1 MQKKRIFKGAFTCRW
16 APSDGADGKDGDP
29 GKDGTGIKSADV
41 VFVLS
46 ASNTSEP
53 SDTAGWVTTF
63 TQLAMK
69 ENTYVWSCTKIVL
82 TDGTSK
88 YTGKQCLGASKDFI
102 TITEQYAVGSSPTTA
117 PTSGWGTTYTPTKEL
132 WLWTRNRMEWKNGTV
147 TYTTPLCVSYFGK
160 DGADGKDGDPGKDGT
175 GIKSADVV
183 FVLSA
188 SNTSEPSDTAG
199 WVTTFTQLAMKENT
213 YVWSCTKIVLTDG
226 TSKYTGKQC
235 LGASKDFITITEQYA
250 VGSSPT
256 TAPTSGWGTTYTPTK
271 ELWLWTRNRMEW
283 KNGTVTYTTP
293 LCVSYFGKDGADGKD
308 GDPGDDGNGISSQT
322 SYFIATDKKSVASYS
337 SVSGWSTT
345 FPTPSDQKPYVWK
358 CVRTIYTKSG
368 TTYSTPEL
376 VTTYHS
382 GDNGNILE
390 NASFTDA
397 DNMEAWNVKSQY
409 QPLSGKTAPQD
420 LGSIDTSNKKDGRNS
435 YHDTCKAT
443 GVTITCKE
451 MLRQKVHHPAGGIQ
465 KLAAGQ
471 WYTLSFWAKGRTKPI
486 VINETS
492 SNYGFATKELY
503 LIAGRTYTIRVIGK
517 CDSTAVVNGK
527 ELRTYIYATDWSEWN
542 SCATKSTSVTA
553 MSMTFTPQKTGAYRI
568 SSYQYDNTE
577 PRTGKVTVQQ
587 YEITDQV
594 DLVTYIY
601 PTAVDTST
609 KMIVDGIEVTT
620 PSDLGYS
627 WKLTDEWTRH
637 SVTFKTKQNLT
648 TEEQNCLFRLMPAIN
663 EEGYRE
669 AWICMPKLESGMF
682 ATGFIDGIDDLRG
695 IPGLIVRTSEWSAG
709 TEYHNDESLTGGI
722 RYLDIVTVTDN
733 TTGNF
738 SMYQCRVTHTSTAAN
753 APNGADCNEWLKLNQ
768 MRPIYT
774 PLIVAKNAVLRF
786 AQTNRILITNS
797 KQQVQGC
804 FGGVEDETNGYP
816 LWIGGATA
824 AAAKFKVKYGGQLE
838 ATEASITGKINA
850 TSGIFNNVSINSGTI
865 GGFTI
870 SGNGLTNEKNFSDD
884 AYIILRNDNAGAFA
898 GIGGNLLPASSS
910 LRAVARFQNENKNN
924 WFKYDNMGQNYAMI
938 LSAKNA
944 DRNIALSIL
953 GGCIE
958 GMAIKTNVVTTDNY
972 KVLRDEGIVAI
983 HNEKFSEMTFILPDM
998 NWYDEGHQ
1006 VTLCVSAMY
1015 RGYYSFFIKPGYCYD
1030 KNGSRKETFIHWHGN
1045 NYTISSFNN
1054 STDRLMGYD
1063 SITLTYIPRWNLVNG
1078 SAVLQS
1084 GMWIVSAGTAQ

>member
-16 APSDGADGKDGDP
+16 APS
-29 GKDGTGIKSADV
+29 
-41 VFVLS
+41 
-46 ASNTSEP
+46 
-53 SDTAGWVTTF
+53 
-63 TQLAMK
+63 
-69 ENTYVWSCTKIVL
+69 
-82 TDGTSK
+82 
-88 YTGKQCLGASKDFI
+88 
-102 TITEQYAVGSSPTTA
+102 
-117 PTSGWGTTYTPTKEL
+117 
-132 WLWTRNRMEWKNGTV
+132 
-147 TYTTPLCVSYFGK
+147 

-527 ELRTYIYATDWSEWN
+527 ELRTYIYATDWSEEN

-594 DLVTYIY
+594 DLDTYIY

>member
-132 WLWTRNRMEWKNGTV
+132 WLWTRNRMEWKNGT
-147 TYTTPLCVSYFGK
+147 F
-160 DGADGKDGDPGKDGT
+160 
-175 GIKSADVV
+175 
-183 FVLSA
+183 
-188 SNTSEPSDTAG
+188 
-199 WVTTFTQLAMKENT
+199 
-213 YVWSCTKIVLTDG
+213 
-226 TSKYTGKQC
+226 
-235 LGASKDFITITEQYA
+235 
-250 VGSSPT
+250 
-256 TAPTSGWGTTYTPTK
+256 
-271 ELWLWTRNRMEW
+271 
-283 KNGTVTYTTP
+283 TYTTP

-443 GVTITCKE
+443 GVTITCKK

-527 ELRTYIYATDWSEWN
+527 ELRTYIYATDWSEGN

-568 SSYQYDNTE
+568 SS
-577 PRTGKVTVQQ
+577 
-587 YEITDQV
+587 
-594 DLVTYIY
+594 
-601 PTAVDTST
+601 
-609 KMIVDGIEVTT
+609 
-620 PSDLGYS
+620 
-627 WKLTDEWTRH
+627 
-637 SVTFKTKQNLT
+637 
-648 TEEQNCLFRLMPAIN
+648 
-663 EEGYRE
+663 
-669 AWICMPKLESGMF
+669 
-682 ATGFIDGIDDLRG
+682 
-695 IPGLIVRTSEWSAG
+695 
-709 TEYHNDESLTGGI
+709 
-722 RYLDIVTVTDN
+722 
-733 TTGNF
+733 
-738 SMYQCRVTHTSTAAN
+738 
-753 APNGADCNEWLKLNQ
+753 
-768 MRPIYT
+768 
-774 PLIVAKNAVLRF
+774 
-786 AQTNRILITNS
+786 
-797 KQQVQGC
+797 
-804 FGGVEDETNGYP
+804 
-816 LWIGGATA
+816 
-824 AAAKFKVKYGGQLE
+824 
-838 ATEASITGKINA
+838 
-850 TSGIFNNVSINSGTI
+850 
-865 GGFTI
+865 
-870 SGNGLTNEKNFSDD
+870 
-884 AYIILRNDNAGAFA
+884 
-898 GIGGNLLPASSS
+898 
-910 LRAVARFQNENKNN
+910 
-924 WFKYDNMGQNYAMI
+924 
-938 LSAKNA
+938 
-944 DRNIALSIL
+944 
-953 GGCIE
+953 
-958 GMAIKTNVVTTDNY
+958 
-972 KVLRDEGIVAI
+972 
-983 HNEKFSEMTFILPDM
+983 
-998 NWYDEGHQ
+998 
-1006 VTLCVSAMY
+1006 
-1015 RGYYSFFIKPGYCYD
+1015 
-1030 KNGSRKETFIHWHGN
+1030 
-1045 NYTISSFNN
+1045 
-1054 STDRLMGYD
+1054 
-1063 SITLTYIPRWNLVNG
+1063 
-1078 SAVLQS
+1078 
-1084 GMWIVSAGTAQ
+1084 

>member
-132 WLWTRNRMEWKNGTV
+132 WLWTRNRMEWKNGT
-147 TYTTPLCVSYFGK
+147 F
-160 DGADGKDGDPGKDGT
+160 
-175 GIKSADVV
+175 
-183 FVLSA
+183 
-188 SNTSEPSDTAG
+188 
-199 WVTTFTQLAMKENT
+199 
-213 YVWSCTKIVLTDG
+213 
-226 TSKYTGKQC
+226 
-235 LGASKDFITITEQYA
+235 
-250 VGSSPT
+250 
-256 TAPTSGWGTTYTPTK
+256 
-271 ELWLWTRNRMEW
+271 
-283 KNGTVTYTTP
+283 TYTTP

-337 SVSGWSTT
+337 SVSVWSTT

-397 DNMEAWNVKSQY
+397 DNMRAWNVKSQY

-443 GVTITCKE
+443 GATITCKE
-451 MLRQKVHHPAGGIQ
+451 MLRQKVHHPAGSIS

-517 CDSTAVVNGK
+517 CDSTAVANGK
-527 ELRTYIYATDWSEWN
+527 ELRTYIYATDWSEVN

-601 PTAVDTST
+601 PTTVDTST

-816 LWIGGATA
+816 LWIGGAT

>member
-132 WLWTRNRMEWKNGTV
+132 WLWTRNRMEWKNGT
-147 TYTTPLCVSYFGK
+147 F
-160 DGADGKDGDPGKDGT
+160 
-175 GIKSADVV
+175 
-183 FVLSA
+183 
-188 SNTSEPSDTAG
+188 
-199 WVTTFTQLAMKENT
+199 
-213 YVWSCTKIVLTDG
+213 
-226 TSKYTGKQC
+226 
-235 LGASKDFITITEQYA
+235 
-250 VGSSPT
+250 
-256 TAPTSGWGTTYTPTK
+256 
-271 ELWLWTRNRMEW
+271 
-283 KNGTVTYTTP
+283 TYTTP

-397 DNMEAWNVKSQY
+397 DNMRAWNVKSQY

-527 ELRTYIYATDWSEWN
+527 ELRTYIYATDWSERN

-695 IPGLIVRTSEWSAG
+695 IPGLIERTSEWSAG

>member
-29 GKDGTGIKSADV
+29 GKDGIGIKSADV
-41 VFVLS
+41 VFCVTE
-46 ASNTSEP
+46 SNTTEP
-53 SDTAGWVTTF
+53 SDNLLWYTTF
-63 TQLAMK
+63 SQLTMK
-69 ENTYVWSCTKIVL
+69 ENTYVWSCTKITL
-82 TDGTSK
+82 TDGTTK
-88 YTGKQCLGASKDFI
+88 YTGKQCLGASKDFV

-132 WLWTRNRMEWKNGTV
+132 WLWTRNRMEWKNGTITTF
-147 TYTTPLCVSYFGK
+147 TYSTPICIGYF
-160 DGADGKDGDPGKDGT
+160 AKDGDPGKDGAYT
-175 GIKSADVV
+175 TYDFA
-183 FVLSA
+183 LSA
-188 SNTSEPSDTAG
+188 QAKTSSGNTSPSDIYTSEWSA
-199 WVTTFTQLAMKENT
+199 VPPTPTSSKP
-213 YVWSCTKIVLTDG
+213 YVWMRIQRFNG
-226 TSKYTGKQC
+226 TS
-235 LGASKDFITITEQYA
+235 
-250 VGSSPT
+250 T
-256 TAPTSGWGTTYTPTK
+256 TATSTTYT
-271 ELWLWTRNRMEW
+271 R
-283 KNGTVTYTTP
+283 VT
-293 LCVSYFGKDGADGKD
+293 GEAGQ
-308 GDPGDDGNGISSQT
+308 PGDDGAYTIYDFNISKNNTSTSSSQAPANCYYSTWQDAPMATTDTYPYLWMRMQRKNDQDDDSVLYVCMTGAKGQPGNGISSQT

-345 FPTPSDQKPYVWK
+345 FPTPSDQKPYIWK
-358 CVRTIYTKSG
+358 CVRTIYTKTG

-397 DNMEAWNVKSQY
+397 DNMRAWNVKSQY
-409 QPLSGKTAPQD
+409 LPLSGKTAPQD

-443 GVTITCKE
+443 GATITCKE
-451 MLRQKVHHPAGGIQ
+451 MLRQKVHHPAGSIS

-492 SNYGFATKELY
+492 SDYGFATKELY

-517 CDSTAVVNGK
+517 CDSTAVANGK
-527 ELRTYIYATDWSEWN
+527 ELRTYIYATDWSEEN

-695 IPGLIVRTSEWSAG
+695 IPGIIERTSEWSAG

-738 SMYQCRVTHTSTAAN
+738 TMYQCRVTHTSTAAN
-753 APNGADCNEWLKLNQ
+753 APNEADSNEWLKLNQ

-824 AAAKFKVKYGGQLE
+824 AAAKFKVKYGGQME

-850 TSGIFNNVSINSGTI
+850 TSGTFNNVSINSGTI

-910 LRAVARFQNENKNN
+910 LRAVARFQNENKSK
-924 WFKYDNMGQNYAMI
+924 WFKYDSMGQNYAMI

-944 DRNIALSIL
+944 DRNIALSIF
-953 GGCIE
+953 GGYIE
-958 GMAIKTNVVTTDNY
+958 GFALKTTITTSENYSVSRTEHVVSFISDKNHTDW
-972 KVLRDEGIVAI
+972 V
-983 HNEKFSEMTFILPDM
+983 TFRLPDM
-998 NWYDEGHQ
+998 QWYDEGHFVMLSMESVGTYQ
-1006 VTLCVSAMY
+1006 FRV
-1015 RGYYSFFIKPGYCYD
+1015 KPGYSYD
-1030 KNGSRKETFIHWHGN
+1030 KNGIRHETYIFWHGRK
-1045 NYTISSFNN
+1045 YTISNFDTEYFTAYGSVIMVYN
-1054 STDRLMGYD
+1054 
-1063 SITLTYIPRWNLVNG
+1063 PRWNLVSGN
-1078 SAVLQS
+1078 AVMSEGIWLAY
-1084 GMWIVSAGTAQ
+1084 GV

>member
-69 ENTYVWSCTKIVL
+69 ENTYVWSCTKIDL

-132 WLWTRNRMEWKNGTV
+132 WLWTRNRMEWKNGTF

-160 DGADGKDGDPGKDGT
+160 DGDPGKDG
-175 GIKSADVV
+175 K
-183 FVLSA
+183 
-188 SNTSEPSDTAG
+188 
-199 WVTTFTQLAMKENT
+199 
-213 YVWSCTKIVLTDG
+213 
-226 TSKYTGKQC
+226 
-235 LGASKDFITITEQYA
+235 
-250 VGSSPT
+250 
-256 TAPTSGWGTTYTPTK
+256 
-271 ELWLWTRNRMEW
+271 
-283 KNGTVTYTTP
+283 
-293 LCVSYFGKDGADGKD
+293 
-308 GDPGDDGNGISSQT
+308 PGDDGNGISSQT

-358 CVRTIYTKSG
+358 CVKTIYTKSG

-397 DNMEAWNVKSQY
+397 DNMAAWNIKSQY
-409 QPLSGKTAPQD
+409 LALSGKTAPQD

-443 GVTITCKE
+443 GATITCKE

-503 LIAGRTYTIRVIGK
+503 LTAGRTYTIKVIGK
-517 CDSTAVVNGK
+517 CDSTAVANGK
-527 ELRTYIYATDWSEWN
+527 ELRTFIYATDWSDSN

-553 MSMTFTPQKTGAYRI
+553 MSMTYTPKKTGAYRI

-587 YEITDQV
+587 YEITDSV

-609 KMIVDGIEVTT
+609 KMIVDGIEVNT
-620 PSDLGYS
+620 PSDLGYT

-637 SVTFKTKQNLT
+637 SVTFKTNQNLT

-682 ATGFIDGIDDLRG
+682 ATGFIDGINDLRG
-695 IPGLIVRTSEWSAG
+695 IPGLIERTSEWSAG

-738 SMYQCRVTHTSTAAN
+738 TMYQCRVTHTSTTAN
-753 APNGADCNEWLKLNQ
+753 APNGADSNEWLKLNQ

-804 FGGVEDETNGYP
+804 FGGVEDENNGYP

-824 AAAKFKVKYGGQLE
+824 AASKFKVKYGGQLE

-870 SGNGLTNEKNFSDD
+870 SGNGLTNEKSFDDD
-884 AYIILRNDNAGAFA
+884 AYIILRNDKAGAFA
-898 GIGGNLLPASSS
+898 GIGGNLLPASSGS
-910 LRAVARFQNENKNN
+910 LRAVARFENENKSK
-924 WFKYDNMGQNYAMI
+924 WFKYDSMGQNYAMI

-944 DRNIALSIL
+944 DRNIALSIF
-953 GGCIE
+953 GGYIE
-958 GMAIKTNVVTTDNY
+958 GFALKTTITTSDNY
-972 KVLRDEGIVAI
+972 SVSRTEHVVSFISDKNHTDWV
-983 HNEKFSEMTFILPDM
+983 TFRLPDM
-998 NWYDEGHQ
+998 QWYDEGHFVMLSMESVGTYQ
-1006 VTLCVSAMY
+1006 FRV
-1015 RGYYSFFIKPGYCYD
+1015 KPGYSYD
-1030 KNGSRKETFIHWHGN
+1030 KDGRRHETYIFWHGRK
-1045 NYTISSFNN
+1045 YTISNFD
-1054 STDRLMGYD
+1054 TDYFTAYGSVIMVYN
-1063 SITLTYIPRWNLVNG
+1063 PRWKLVSGN
-1078 SAVLQS
+1078 AVMSEGIWLAY
-1084 GMWIVSAGTAQ
+1084 GVS

>member
-1 MQKKRIFKGAFTCRW
+1 MQKKRTFKAAFTCRW
-16 APSDGADGKDGDP
+16 APSDGKDGQNGQNGQNGKDGV
-29 GKDGTGIKSADV
+29 GIKTADV
-41 VFVLS
+41 VFKLS
-46 ASNTSEP
+46 T
-53 SDTAGWVTTF
+53 SDTQQPDNAGWVTLF
-63 TQLAMK
+63 SQLQLK
-69 ENTYVWSCTKIVL
+69 EQTYVWSCTRIGL
-82 TDGTSK
+82 TNGTTT
-88 YTGKQCLGASKDFI
+88 YTGKQCLGSSKDFV
-102 TITEQYAVGSSPTTA
+102 TITEQYAIGNSGTTA
-117 PTSGWGTTYTPTKEL
+117 PTSGWGTSYTPTKEL
-132 WLWTRNRMEWKNGTV
+132 WLWTRNRMKWTNGTY
-147 TYTTPLCVSYFGK
+147 TYTTAICIGYF
-160 DGADGKDGDPGKDGT
+160 GKDGDPGKPG
-175 GIKSADVV
+175 
-183 FVLSA
+183 
-188 SNTSEPSDTAG
+188 AG
-199 WVTTFTQLAMKENT
+199 
-213 YVWSCTKIVLTDG
+213 
-226 TSKYTGKQC
+226 
-235 LGASKDFITITEQYA
+235 GA
-250 VGSSPT
+250 
-256 TAPTSGWGTTYTPTK
+256 
-271 ELWLWTRNRMEW
+271 
-283 KNGTVTYTTP
+283 
-293 LCVSYFGKDGADGKD
+293 
-308 GDPGDDGNGISSQT
+308 DGNGISSQT
-322 SYFIATDKKSVASYS
+322 TYFIATDKMKVASYS
-337 SVSGWSTT
+337 SVTGWSTT
-345 FPTPSDQKPYVWK
+345 FPTATEQKPYVWK
-358 CVRTIYTKSG
+358 CVKTTYTKSG

-376 VTTYHS
+376 ITTYHS
-382 GDNGNILE
+382 GDNANIIDNAAFTSAGNM
-390 NASFTDA
+390 T
-397 DNMEAWNVKSQY
+397 AWALQSQY
-409 QPLSGKTAPQD
+409 QALSGKQVPSDKGA
-420 LGSIDTSNKKDGRNS
+420 IDPTNKKDNRNS

-443 GVTITCKE
+443 GATITMKE
-451 MLRQKVHHPAGGIQ
+451 VLRQVIHKPGTIN

-471 WYTLSFWAKGRTKPI
+471 WYTFSFWAKGRQKVIP
-486 VINETS
+486 INETS
-492 SNYGFATKELY
+492 SSYGFAERSLY
-503 LIAGRTYTIRVIGK
+503 LVAGRTYNITIVGK
-517 CDSTAVVNGK
+517 CSQDAVNNGK
-527 ELRTYIYATDWSEWN
+527 ELRTYIYKSDWSE
-542 SCATKSTSVTA
+542 SAYTSTDSTIVTGIR
-553 MSMTFTPQKTGAYRI
+553 MTFTPKTTGEYKLN
-568 SSYQYDNTE
+568 SYMYNQDY
-577 PRTGKVTVQQ
+577 PRTGTVTVYQ
-587 YEITDQV
+587 YEITDGL
-594 DLVTYIY
+594 DLTTYIY
-601 PTAVDTST
+601 PTAVDTNT
-609 KMIVDGIEVTT
+609 KMIVDGTEKAAT
-620 PSDLGYS
+620 PSDLGVS
-627 WKLTDEWTRH
+627 WALTSEWKKHT
-637 SVTFKTKQNLT
+637 VTFKTKESMNSD
-648 TEEQNCLFRLMPAIN
+648 EQAVLFRLQPTPN
-663 EEGYRE
+663 EEAYRE
-669 AWICMPKLESGMF
+669 VWICMPKLESGMF
-682 ATGFIDGIDDLRG
+682 ATGFVDGIDDLRG
-695 IPGLIVRTSEWSAG
+695 IPGLIERTSEWAAG
-709 TEYHNDESLTGGI
+709 VEFHNDENLTGGI
-722 RYLDIVTVTDN
+722 RYLDLVTVTNN
-733 TTGNF
+733 TTGKF
-738 SMYQCRVTHTSTAAN
+738 ELYQCRVTHTSTAAN
-753 APNGADCNEWLKLNQ
+753 APSDNSAEWLKLNQ

>member
-29 GKDGTGIKSADV
+29 GKDGK
-41 VFVLS
+41 
-46 ASNTSEP
+46 
-53 SDTAGWVTTF
+53 
-63 TQLAMK
+63 
-69 ENTYVWSCTKIVL
+69 
-82 TDGTSK
+82 
-88 YTGKQCLGASKDFI
+88 
-102 TITEQYAVGSSPTTA
+102 
-117 PTSGWGTTYTPTKEL
+117 
-132 WLWTRNRMEWKNGTV
+132 
-147 TYTTPLCVSYFGK
+147 
-160 DGADGKDGDPGKDGT
+160 
-175 GIKSADVV
+175 
-183 FVLSA
+183 
-188 SNTSEPSDTAG
+188 
-199 WVTTFTQLAMKENT
+199 
-213 YVWSCTKIVLTDG
+213 
-226 TSKYTGKQC
+226 
-235 LGASKDFITITEQYA
+235 
-250 VGSSPT
+250 
-256 TAPTSGWGTTYTPTK
+256 
-271 ELWLWTRNRMEW
+271 
-283 KNGTVTYTTP
+283 
-293 LCVSYFGKDGADGKD
+293 
-308 GDPGDDGNGISSQT
+308 PGDDGNGISSQT
-322 SYFIATDKKSVASYS
+322 SYFTATDKKSVASYS
-337 SVSGWSTT
+337 SGSGWSTT

-358 CVRTIYTKSG
+358 CVKTIYTKSG

-397 DNMEAWNVKSQY
+397 DNMAAWNIKSQY
-409 QPLSGKTAPQD
+409 LALSGKTAPQD

-443 GVTITCKE
+443 GATITCKE

-503 LIAGRTYTIRVIGK
+503 LTAGRTYTIKVIGK
-517 CDSTAVVNGK
+517 CDSTAVANGK
-527 ELRTYIYATDWSEWN
+527 ELRTFIYATDWSDSN
-542 SCATKSTSVTA
+542 SCATKSISVTA
-553 MSMTFTPQKTGAYRI
+553 MSMTYTPKKTGAYRI

-577 PRTGKVTVQQ
+577 PRTGKVTVLQ
-587 YEITDQV
+587 YEITDSV

-609 KMIVDGIEVTT
+609 KMIVDGIEVNT
-620 PSDLGYS
+620 PSDLGYT

-637 SVTFKTKQNLT
+637 SVTFKTNQNLT

-682 ATGFIDGIDDLRG
+682 ATGFIDGINDLRG
-695 IPGLIVRTSEWSAG
+695 IPGLIERTSEWSAG
-709 TEYHNDESLTGGI
+709 TDYHNDESLTGGI

-738 SMYQCRVTHTSTAAN
+738 TMYQCRVTHTSTTAN
-753 APNGADCNEWLKLNQ
+753 APNGADSNEWLKLNQ

-804 FGGVEDETNGYP
+804 FGGVEDENNGYP

-824 AAAKFKVKYGGQLE
+824 AASKFKVKYGGQLE
-838 ATEASITGKINA
+838 ASEASITGKINA

-870 SGNGLTNEKNFSDD
+870 SGNGLTNEKSFDDD

-898 GIGGNLLPASSS
+898 GIGGNLLPASSGS
-910 LRAVARFQNENKNN
+910 LRAVARFENENKSK

-944 DRNIALSIL
+944 DRNIALSIF
-953 GGCIE
+953 GGYIE
-958 GMAIKTNVVTTDNY
+958 GFALKTTIITNDNY
-972 KVLRDEGIVAI
+972 SVSRTEHVVSFISDKNHTDWV
-983 HNEKFSEMTFILPDM
+983 TFRLPDM
-998 NWYDEGHQ
+998 QWYDEGHFVMLSMESVGTYQ
-1006 VTLCVSAMY
+1006 FRV
-1015 RGYYSFFIKPGYCYD
+1015 KPGYSYGKD
-1030 KNGSRKETFIHWHGN
+1030 GTRHETYIFWHGRK
-1045 NYTISSFNN
+1045 YTISNFD
-1054 STDRLMGYD
+1054 TDYFTAYGSVIMVYN
-1063 SITLTYIPRWNLVNG
+1063 PRWKLVSGN
-1078 SAVLQS
+1078 AVMSEGIWLAY
-1084 GMWIVSAGTAQ
+1084 GVS

>member
-16 APSDGADGKDGDP
+16 APSDGADGKDGEP

-41 VFVLS
+41 VFCVTE
-46 ASNTSEP
+46 SNTTEP
-53 SDTAGWVTTF
+53 SDNLIWYTTF
-63 TQLAMK
+63 SQLTMK
-69 ENTYVWSCTKIVL
+69 ENTYVWSCTKITL
-82 TDGTSK
+82 TDGTTK
-88 YTGKQCLGASKDFI
+88 YTGKQCLGASKDFV

-132 WLWTRNRMEWKNGTV
+132 WLWTRNRMEWKNSTITTF
-147 TYTTPLCVSYFGK
+147 TYSTPICIGYF
-160 DGADGKDGDPGKDGT
+160 AKDGDPGKDGAYT
-175 GIKSADVV
+175 TYDFA
-183 FVLSA
+183 LSA
-188 SNTSEPSDTAG
+188 QAKTSSGNTSPSDIYTSEWAA
-199 WVTTFTQLAMKENT
+199 VPPTPTSSKP
-213 YVWSCTKIVLTDG
+213 YVWMRIQRFNG
-226 TSKYTGKQC
+226 TS
-235 LGASKDFITITEQYA
+235 
-250 VGSSPT
+250 T
-256 TAPTSGWGTTYTPTK
+256 TATSTTYT
-271 ELWLWTRNRMEW
+271 R
-283 KNGTVTYTTP
+283 VTGEAGQP
-293 LCVSYFGKDGADGKD
+293 GDDGAYTIYDFNISKNNTSTSSSQAPANCYYSTWQD
-308 GDPGDDGNGISSQT
+308 APMATTDTYPYLWMRMQRKNDPDDDSVLYICMTGEKGQPGNPGSDGNGISSQT
-322 SYFIATDKKSVASYS
+322 SYFIATDKKSVTSYS

-345 FPTPSDQKPYVWK
+345 FPTPNDQKPYVWK
-358 CVRTIYTKSG
+358 CVKTIYTKSG
-368 TTYSTPEL
+368 TSYSTPEL

-390 NASFTDA
+390 NVSFTDA
-397 DNMEAWNVKSQY
+397 DNMGAWNVKSQY

-420 LGSIDTSNKKDGRNS
+420 LGSIDSSNKKDGRNS

-443 GVTITCKE
+443 GATITCKE
-451 MLRQKVHHPAGGIQ
+451 MLRQKVHHPAGGVQ

-517 CDSTAVVNGK
+517 CDSTAVANGK
-527 ELRTYIYATDWSEWN
+527 ELRTYINATDWSEGN

-695 IPGLIVRTSEWSAG
+695 IPGLIERTSEWSAG

-753 APNGADCNEWLKLNQ
+753 APNGADSNEWLKLNQ

-786 AQTNRILITNS
+786 SQTNRILITNS

-816 LWIGGATA
+816 LWIGGTTA

-838 ATEASITGKINA
+838 ATEASITGTINAVSGQFGSDFTDEDGNYYPNFKIN
-850 TSGIFNNVSINSGTI
+850 G
-865 GGFTI
+865 
-870 SGNGLTNEKNFSDD
+870 
-884 AYIILRNDNAGAFA
+884 
-898 GIGGNLLPASSS
+898 
-910 LRAVARFQNENKNN
+910 
-924 WFKYDNMGQNYAMI
+924 YA
-938 LSAKNA
+938 
-944 DRNIALSIL
+944 
-953 GGCIE
+953 
-958 GMAIKTNVVTTDNY
+958 
-972 KVLRDEGIVAI
+972 
-983 HNEKFSEMTFILPDM
+983 
-998 NWYDEGHQ
+998 
-1006 VTLCVSAMY
+1006 
-1015 RGYYSFFIKPGYCYD
+1015 
-1030 KNGSRKETFIHWHGN
+1030 
-1045 NYTISSFNN
+1045 
-1054 STDRLMGYD
+1054 
-1063 SITLTYIPRWNLVNG
+1063 
-1078 SAVLQS
+1078 LQS
-1084 GMWIVSAGTAQ
+1084 GIRGKTGWMELTNQALTFGSKEANGIWGHFGRNVLPIPGLGTYGNSVLAITITTPSSFGNEVGAANFGAVIDVRGQAKNENYAISGSHALYIPNGDIAGFRFNTRNISWNTEIDNMDNLIHCINSSEITLKLPTSPKRGHFLMIWQEGAKVNFDAGNYKIYGYPGSRGSTTFNSNTYGQLNFFTFNGYHWMMRFINK

>member
-132 WLWTRNRMEWKNGTV
+132 WLWTRNRMEWKNGT
-147 TYTTPLCVSYFGK
+147 F
-160 DGADGKDGDPGKDGT
+160 
-175 GIKSADVV
+175 
-183 FVLSA
+183 
-188 SNTSEPSDTAG
+188 
-199 WVTTFTQLAMKENT
+199 
-213 YVWSCTKIVLTDG
+213 
-226 TSKYTGKQC
+226 
-235 LGASKDFITITEQYA
+235 
-250 VGSSPT
+250 
-256 TAPTSGWGTTYTPTK
+256 
-271 ELWLWTRNRMEW
+271 
-283 KNGTVTYTTP
+283 TYTTP

-322 SYFIATDKKSVASYS
+322 TYFIATDKMKVASYS
-337 SVSGWSTT
+337 SVTGWSTT
-345 FPTPSDQKPYVWK
+345 FPTATEQKPYVWK
-358 CVRTIYTKSG
+358 CVKTTYTKSG

-376 VTTYHS
+376 ITTYHS
-382 GDNGNILE
+382 GDNANIIDNAAFTSAGNM
-390 NASFTDA
+390 T
-397 DNMEAWNVKSQY
+397 AWALQSQY
-409 QPLSGKTAPQD
+409 QALSGKQVPSDKGA
-420 LGSIDTSNKKDGRNS
+420 IDPTNKKDNRNS

-443 GVTITCKE
+443 GATITMKE
-451 MLRQKVHHPAGGIQ
+451 VLRQVIHKPGTIN

-471 WYTLSFWAKGRTKPI
+471 WYTFSFWAKGRQKVIP
-486 VINETS
+486 INETS
-492 SNYGFATKELY
+492 SSYGFAERSLY
-503 LIAGRTYTIRVIGK
+503 LVAGRTYNITIVGK
-517 CDSTAVVNGK
+517 CSQDAVNNGK
-527 ELRTYIYATDWSEWN
+527 ELRTYIYKSDWSE
-542 SCATKSTSVTA
+542 SAYTSTDSTIVTGIR
-553 MSMTFTPQKTGAYRI
+553 MTFTPKTTGEYKLN
-568 SSYQYDNTE
+568 SYMYNQDY
-577 PRTGKVTVQQ
+577 PRTGTVTVYQ
-587 YEITDQV
+587 YEITDGL
-594 DLVTYIY
+594 DLTTYIY
-601 PTAVDTST
+601 PTAVDTNT
-609 KMIVDGIEVTT
+609 KMIVDGTEKAAT
-620 PSDLGYS
+620 PSDLGVS
-627 WKLTDEWTRH
+627 WALTSEWKKHT
-637 SVTFKTKQNLT
+637 VTFKTKESMNSD
-648 TEEQNCLFRLMPAIN
+648 EQAVLFRLQPTPN
-663 EEGYRE
+663 EEAYRE
-669 AWICMPKLESGMF
+669 VWICMPKLESGMF
-682 ATGFIDGIDDLRG
+682 ATGFVDGIDDLRG
-695 IPGLIVRTSEWSAG
+695 IPGLIERTSEWAAG
-709 TEYHNDESLTGGI
+709 VEFHNDENLTGGI
-722 RYLDIVTVTDN
+722 RYLDLVTVTNN
-733 TTGNF
+733 TTGKF
-738 SMYQCRVTHTSTAAN
+738 ELYQCRVTHTSTAAN
-753 APNGADCNEWLKLNQ
+753 APSDNSAEWLKLNQ

>member
-53 SDTAGWVTTF
+53 SDTARWVTTF
-63 TQLAMK
+63 AQLAMK
-69 ENTYVWSCTKIVL
+69 ENTYVWSCTKIDL

-132 WLWTRNRMEWKNGTV
+132 WLWTRNRMEWKNGTF

-160 DGADGKDGDPGKDGT
+160 DGDPGKDG
-175 GIKSADVV
+175 K
-183 FVLSA
+183 
-188 SNTSEPSDTAG
+188 
-199 WVTTFTQLAMKENT
+199 
-213 YVWSCTKIVLTDG
+213 
-226 TSKYTGKQC
+226 
-235 LGASKDFITITEQYA
+235 
-250 VGSSPT
+250 
-256 TAPTSGWGTTYTPTK
+256 
-271 ELWLWTRNRMEW
+271 
-283 KNGTVTYTTP
+283 
-293 LCVSYFGKDGADGKD
+293 
-308 GDPGDDGNGISSQT
+308 PGDDGNGISSQT

-358 CVRTIYTKSG
+358 CVKTIYTKSG

-397 DNMEAWNVKSQY
+397 DNMAAWNIKSQY
-409 QPLSGKTAPQD
+409 LALSGKTAPQD

-443 GVTITCKE
+443 GATITCKE

-503 LIAGRTYTIRVIGK
+503 LTAGRTYTIKVIGK
-517 CDSTAVVNGK
+517 CDSTAVANGK
-527 ELRTYIYATDWSEWN
+527 ELRTFIYATDWSDSN
-542 SCATKSTSVTA
+542 SCATKSISVTA
-553 MSMTFTPQKTGAYRI
+553 MSMTYTPKKTGAYRI

-577 PRTGKVTVQQ
+577 PRTGKVTVLQ
-587 YEITDQV
+587 YEITDSV

-609 KMIVDGIEVTT
+609 KMIVDGIEVNT
-620 PSDLGYS
+620 PSNLGYT

-637 SVTFKTKQNLT
+637 SVTFKTNKNLT

-682 ATGFIDGIDDLRG
+682 ATGFIDGINDLRG
-695 IPGLIVRTSEWSAG
+695 IPGLIERTSEWSAG

-738 SMYQCRVTHTSTAAN
+738 TMYQCRVTHTSTTAN
-753 APNGADCNEWLKLNQ
+753 APNGADSNEWLKLNQ

-804 FGGVEDETNGYP
+804 FGGVEDENNGYP

-824 AAAKFKVKYGGQLE
+824 AASKFKVKYGGQLE

-870 SGNGLTNEKNFSDD
+870 SGNGLTNEKSFDDD
-884 AYIILRNDNAGAFA
+884 AYIILRNDKAGAFA
-898 GIGGNLLPASSS
+898 GIGGNLLPASSGS
-910 LRAVARFQNENKNN
+910 LRAVARFENENKSK
-924 WFKYDNMGQNYAMI
+924 WFKYDSMGQNYAMI

-944 DRNIALSIL
+944 DRNIALSIF
-953 GGCIE
+953 GGYIE
-958 GMAIKTNVVTTDNY
+958 GFALKTTITTSDNY
-972 KVLRDEGIVAI
+972 SVSRTEHVVSFISDKNHTDWV
-983 HNEKFSEMTFILPDM
+983 TFRLPDM
-998 NWYDEGHQ
+998 QWYDEGHFVMLSMESVGTYQ
-1006 VTLCVSAMY
+1006 FRV
-1015 RGYYSFFIKPGYCYD
+1015 KPGYSYD
-1030 KNGSRKETFIHWHGN
+1030 KDGRQHETYIFWHGRK
-1045 NYTISSFNN
+1045 YTISNFD
-1054 STDRLMGYD
+1054 TDYFTAYGSVIMVYN
-1063 SITLTYIPRWNLVNG
+1063 PRWKLVSGN
-1078 SAVLQS
+1078 AVMSEGIWLAY
-1084 GMWIVSAGTAQ
+1084 GVS

>member
-63 TQLAMK
+63 AQLAMK
-69 ENTYVWSCTKIVL
+69 ENTYVWSCTKIDL

-132 WLWTRNRMEWKNGTV
+132 WLWTRNRMEWKNGTF

-160 DGADGKDGDPGKDGT
+160 DGDPGKDG
-175 GIKSADVV
+175 K
-183 FVLSA
+183 
-188 SNTSEPSDTAG
+188 
-199 WVTTFTQLAMKENT
+199 
-213 YVWSCTKIVLTDG
+213 
-226 TSKYTGKQC
+226 
-235 LGASKDFITITEQYA
+235 
-250 VGSSPT
+250 
-256 TAPTSGWGTTYTPTK
+256 
-271 ELWLWTRNRMEW
+271 
-283 KNGTVTYTTP
+283 
-293 LCVSYFGKDGADGKD
+293 
-308 GDPGDDGNGISSQT
+308 PGDDGNGISSQT

-358 CVRTIYTKSG
+358 CVKTIYTKSG

-376 VTTYHS
+376 VPTYHS

-397 DNMEAWNVKSQY
+397 DNMAAWNIKSQY
-409 QPLSGKTAPQD
+409 LALSGKTAPQD

-443 GVTITCKE
+443 GATITCKE

-503 LIAGRTYTIRVIGK
+503 LTAGRTYTIKVIGK
-517 CDSTAVVNGK
+517 CDSTAVANGK
-527 ELRTYIYATDWSEWN
+527 ELRTFIYATDWSDSN

-553 MSMTFTPQKTGAYRI
+553 MRMTYTPKKTGAYRI

-577 PRTGKVTVQQ
+577 PRTGKVTVLQ
-587 YEITDQV
+587 YEITDSV

-609 KMIVDGIEVTT
+609 KMIVDGIEVNT
-620 PSDLGYS
+620 PSDLGYT

-637 SVTFKTKQNLT
+637 SVTFKTNQNLT

-682 ATGFIDGIDDLRG
+682 ATGFIDGINDLRG
-695 IPGLIVRTSEWSAG
+695 IPGLIERTSEWSAG

-738 SMYQCRVTHTSTAAN
+738 TMYQCRVTHTSTTAN
-753 APNGADCNEWLKLNQ
+753 APNGADSNEWLKLNQ

-804 FGGVEDETNGYP
+804 FGGVEDENNGYP

-824 AAAKFKVKYGGQLE
+824 AASKFKVKYGGQLE
-838 ATEASITGKINA
+838 ASEASITGKINA

-870 SGNGLTNEKNFSDD
+870 SGNGLTNEKSFDDD

-898 GIGGNLLPASSS
+898 GIGGNLLPASSGS
-910 LRAVARFQNENKNN
+910 LRAVARFENENKSK
-924 WFKYDNMGQNYAMI
+924 WFKYDSMGQNYAMI

-944 DRNIALSIL
+944 DRNIALSIF
-953 GGCIE
+953 GGYIE
-958 GMAIKTNVVTTDNY
+958 GFALKTTITTSENYSVSRTEHVVSFISDKNHIDW
-972 KVLRDEGIVAI
+972 V
-983 HNEKFSEMTFILPDM
+983 TFRLPDM
-998 NWYDEGHQ
+998 RWYDEGHFVMLSMESVGTYQ
-1006 VTLCVSAMY
+1006 FRV
-1015 RGYYSFFIKPGYCYD
+1015 KPGYSYD
-1030 KNGSRKETFIHWHGN
+1030 KDGARHETYIFWHGRK
-1045 NYTISSFNN
+1045 YTISNFD
-1054 STDRLMGYD
+1054 TDYFTAYGSVIMVYN
-1063 SITLTYIPRWNLVNG
+1063 PRWKLVSGN
-1078 SAVLQS
+1078 AVMSEGIWLAY
-1084 GMWIVSAGTAQ
+1084 GVS

>member
-29 GKDGTGIKSADV
+29 GKDGK
-41 VFVLS
+41 
-46 ASNTSEP
+46 
-53 SDTAGWVTTF
+53 
-63 TQLAMK
+63 
-69 ENTYVWSCTKIVL
+69 
-82 TDGTSK
+82 
-88 YTGKQCLGASKDFI
+88 
-102 TITEQYAVGSSPTTA
+102 
-117 PTSGWGTTYTPTKEL
+117 
-132 WLWTRNRMEWKNGTV
+132 
-147 TYTTPLCVSYFGK
+147 
-160 DGADGKDGDPGKDGT
+160 
-175 GIKSADVV
+175 
-183 FVLSA
+183 
-188 SNTSEPSDTAG
+188 
-199 WVTTFTQLAMKENT
+199 
-213 YVWSCTKIVLTDG
+213 
-226 TSKYTGKQC
+226 
-235 LGASKDFITITEQYA
+235 
-250 VGSSPT
+250 
-256 TAPTSGWGTTYTPTK
+256 
-271 ELWLWTRNRMEW
+271 
-283 KNGTVTYTTP
+283 
-293 LCVSYFGKDGADGKD
+293 
-308 GDPGDDGNGISSQT
+308 PGDDGNGISSQT
-322 SYFIATDKKSVASYS
+322 SYFTATDKKSVASYS

-358 CVRTIYTKSG
+358 CVKTIYTKSG

-397 DNMEAWNVKSQY
+397 DNMAAWNIKSQY
-409 QPLSGKTAPQD
+409 LALSGKTAPQD

-443 GVTITCKE
+443 GATITCKE

-503 LIAGRTYTIRVIGK
+503 LTAGRTYTIKVIGK
-517 CDSTAVVNGK
+517 CDSTAVANGK
-527 ELRTYIYATDWSEWN
+527 ELRTFIYATDWSDSN
-542 SCATKSTSVTA
+542 SCATKSISVTA
-553 MSMTFTPQKTGAYRI
+553 MSMTYTPKKTGAYRI

-577 PRTGKVTVQQ
+577 PRTGKVTVLQ
-587 YEITDQV
+587 YEITDSV

-609 KMIVDGIEVTT
+609 KMIVDGIEVNT
-620 PSDLGYS
+620 PSDLGYT

-637 SVTFKTKQNLT
+637 SVTFKTNQNLT

-682 ATGFIDGIDDLRG
+682 ATGFIDGINDLRG
-695 IPGLIVRTSEWSAG
+695 IPGLIERTSEWSAG
-709 TEYHNDESLTGGI
+709 TDYHNDESLTGGI

-738 SMYQCRVTHTSTAAN
+738 TMYQCRVTHTSTTAN
-753 APNGADCNEWLKLNQ
+753 APNGADSNEWLKLNQ

-804 FGGVEDETNGYP
+804 FGGVEDENNGYP

-824 AAAKFKVKYGGQLE
+824 AASKFKVKYGGQLE
-838 ATEASITGKINA
+838 ASEASITGKINA

-870 SGNGLTNEKNFSDD
+870 SGNGLTNEKNFDDD

-898 GIGGNLLPASSS
+898 GIGGNLLPASSGS
-910 LRAVARFQNENKNN
+910 LRAVARFENENKSK

-944 DRNIALSIL
+944 DRNIALSIF
-953 GGCIE
+953 GGYIE
-958 GMAIKTNVVTTDNY
+958 GFALKTTIITNDNY
-972 KVLRDEGIVAI
+972 SVSRTEHVVSFISDKNHTDWV
-983 HNEKFSEMTFILPDM
+983 TFRLPDM
-998 NWYDEGHQ
+998 QWYDEGHFVMLSMESVGTYQ
-1006 VTLCVSAMY
+1006 FRV
-1015 RGYYSFFIKPGYCYD
+1015 KPGYSYGKD
-1030 KNGSRKETFIHWHGN
+1030 GTRHETYIFWHGRK
-1045 NYTISSFNN
+1045 YTISNFD
-1054 STDRLMGYD
+1054 TDYFTAYGSVIMVYN
-1063 SITLTYIPRWNLVNG
+1063 PRWKLVSGN
-1078 SAVLQS
+1078 AVMSEGIWLAY
-1084 GMWIVSAGTAQ
+1084 GVS

>member
-132 WLWTRNRMEWKNGTV
+132 WLWTRNRMEWKNGT
-147 TYTTPLCVSYFGK
+147 F
-160 DGADGKDGDPGKDGT
+160 
-175 GIKSADVV
+175 
-183 FVLSA
+183 
-188 SNTSEPSDTAG
+188 
-199 WVTTFTQLAMKENT
+199 
-213 YVWSCTKIVLTDG
+213 
-226 TSKYTGKQC
+226 
-235 LGASKDFITITEQYA
+235 
-250 VGSSPT
+250 
-256 TAPTSGWGTTYTPTK
+256 
-271 ELWLWTRNRMEW
+271 
-283 KNGTVTYTTP
+283 TYTTP

-486 VINETS
+486 DINETS

-542 SCATKSTSVTA
+542 SCATKSTSVIA

-695 IPGLIVRTSEWSAG
+695 IPGLIERTSEWSAG

-738 SMYQCRVTHTSTAAN
+738 TMYQCRTTHTSTAAN
-753 APNGADCNEWLKLNQ
+753 APNGADSNEWLKLNQ

-850 TSGIFNNVSINSGTI
+850 TSGTFNNVSINSGTI

-870 SGNGLTNEKNFSDD
+870 SGNGLTNEKNFNND

>member
-147 TYTTPLCVSYFGK
+147 TYTTPLCVSYF
-160 DGADGKDGDPGKDGT
+160 
-175 GIKSADVV
+175 
-183 FVLSA
+183 
-188 SNTSEPSDTAG
+188 
-199 WVTTFTQLAMKENT
+199 
-213 YVWSCTKIVLTDG
+213 
-226 TSKYTGKQC
+226 
-235 LGASKDFITITEQYA
+235 
-250 VGSSPT
+250 
-256 TAPTSGWGTTYTPTK
+256 
-271 ELWLWTRNRMEW
+271 
-283 KNGTVTYTTP
+283 
-293 LCVSYFGKDGADGKD
+293 GKD

-527 ELRTYIYATDWSEWN
+527 ELRTYIYATDWSERN

-695 IPGLIVRTSEWSAG
+695 IPGLIERTSEWSAG

-738 SMYQCRVTHTSTAAN
+738 TMYQCRTTHTSTAAN
-753 APNGADCNEWLKLNQ
+753 APNGADSNEWLKLNQ

-804 FGGVEDETNGYP
+804 FGGVEDEASGYP
-816 LWIGGATA
+816 LWIGAITA
-824 AAAKFKVKYGGQLE
+824 ADAKFKVKYGGQLE
-838 ATEASITGKINA
+838 ASEVSITGIINA
-850 TSGIFNNVSINSGTI
+850 TSGTFNNVTINSGKI
-865 GGFTI
+865 AGFTI
-870 SGNGLTNEKNFSDD
+870 SGTSLTNT
-884 AYIILRNDNAGAFA
+884 IIFRNDNKNCFA
-898 GIGGNLLPASSS
+898 GIGGNVLPASTG
-910 LRAVARFQNENKNN
+910 LRAVARFENEDKTNQWGLDKNI
-924 WFKYDNMGQNYAMI
+924 AMI
-938 LSAKNA
+938 LSAKNGTFNFA
-944 DRNIALSIL
+944 FTGRGNGILNGAMAGYAMETKEANKENTCFILEPTNALSFHVKVSKKNASIGLPTLSWICLFLGISKGTEFAITIDIL
-953 GGCIE
+953 ITSTATSGNWNGSFIYGRNSKVNGMDTKDYPSANWTQEKKNNHYEDGKVYNYYFTE
-958 GMAIKTNVVTTDNY
+958 GLNRI
-972 KVLRDEGIVAI
+972 VLV
-983 HNEKFSEMTFILPDM
+983 
-998 NWYDEGHQ
+998 Y
-1006 VTLCVSAMY
+1006 
-1015 RGYYSFFIKPGYCYD
+1015 
-1030 KNGSRKETFIHWHGN
+1030 KNGSYLAYAVKTSEYKH
-1045 NYTISSFNN
+1045 TITN
-1054 STDRLMGYD
+1054 
-1063 SITLTYIPRWNLVNG
+1063 I
-1078 SAVLQS
+1078 
-1084 GMWIVSAGTAQ
+1084 

>member
-1 MQKKRIFKGAFTCRW
+1 MQKNRIFKGAFTCRW
-16 APSDGADGKDGDP
+16 APSDGADGKDGEP

-41 VFVLS
+41 VFCVTE
-46 ASNTSEP
+46 SNTTEP
-53 SDTAGWVTTF
+53 SDNLFWYTTF
-63 TQLAMK
+63 AQLTMK
-69 ENTYVWSCTKIVL
+69 ENTYVWSCTKIIL
-82 TDGTSK
+82 TDGTTK
-88 YTGKQCLGASKDFI
+88 YTGKQCLGASKDFV

-132 WLWTRNRMEWKNGTV
+132 WLWTRNRMEWKNSTIITF
-147 TYTTPLCVSYFGK
+147 TYTTPICIGYFAK
-160 DGADGKDGDPGKDGT
+160 DGEPG
-175 GIKSADVV
+175 S
-183 FVLSA
+183 
-188 SNTSEPSDTAG
+188 
-199 WVTTFTQLAMKENT
+199 
-213 YVWSCTKIVLTDG
+213 
-226 TSKYTGKQC
+226 
-235 LGASKDFITITEQYA
+235 
-250 VGSSPT
+250 
-256 TAPTSGWGTTYTPTK
+256 
-271 ELWLWTRNRMEW
+271 
-283 KNGTVTYTTP
+283 
-293 LCVSYFGKDGADGKD
+293 
-308 GDPGDDGNGISSQT
+308 DGNGISSQT
-322 SYFIATDKKSVASYS
+322 SYFIATDKKSVDSYN

-358 CVRTIYTKSG
+358 CVKTIYTKSG

-397 DNMEAWNVKSQY
+397 DNMGAWNVKSQY
-409 QPLSGKTAPQD
+409 RALSGKTAPQD
-420 LGSIDTSNKKDGRNS
+420 LGSIDTNNKKDGRNS

-443 GVTITCKE
+443 GATITCKE
-451 MLRQKVHHPAGGIQ
+451 MLRQKVHHPAGGVQ

-486 VINETS
+486 AIGETS

-503 LIAGRTYTIRVIGK
+503 LTAGRTYTIKVVGK
-517 CDSTAVVNGK
+517 CDSTAVANGK
-527 ELRTYIYATDWSEWN
+527 ELRTYIYATDWSESN
-542 SCATKSTSVTA
+542 SCATKSTSVTT
-553 MSMTFTPQKTGAYRI
+553 MSMTFTPKATGAYRI

-587 YEITDQV
+587 YEITDSV

-620 PSDLGYS
+620 PSDLGYT

-648 TEEQNCLFRLMPAIN
+648 TDEQNCLFRLMPAIN

-695 IPGLIVRTSEWSAG
+695 IPGLIERTSEWSAG

-738 SMYQCRVTHTSTAAN
+738 TMYQCRVTHTSTAAN
-753 APNGADCNEWLKLNQ
+753 APNGADSNEWLKLNQ

-804 FGGVEDETNGYP
+804 LGGVEDETNGYP

-838 ATEASITGKINA
+838 ATDAVISGKITATDGFFNGSISIKSNSISEAQNIELNFDTGFNFSGCSYQKYGVQPYYNTQNIILPTDVKYNGVRCMIENTAKSLQSNGESTARLFRISVKDNSAFRINTLGGTKENITQLEVYGMGHVELHATLVDGKLRWVVDNA
-850 TSGIFNNVSINSGTI
+850 DGFQRSSANKNVLSTWRGMRAPMVLSHGKYEFSNNTYYWNQILSVNDNAIFANRTSKGCVRFTFNNKLADDIYYMPVVSCEGNGYGWCSQKDDT
-865 GGFTI
+865 GFTI
-870 SGNGLTNEKNFSDD
+870 HTNNDLTFEMMV
-884 AYIILRNDNAGAFA
+884 L
-898 GIGGNLLPASSS
+898 
-910 LRAVARFQNENKNN
+910 
-924 WFKYDNMGQNYAMI
+924 
-938 LSAKNA
+938 
-944 DRNIALSIL
+944 ALDY
-953 GGCIE
+953 
-958 GMAIKTNVVTTDNY
+958 VY
-972 KVLRDEGIVAI
+972 
-983 HNEKFSEMTFILPDM
+983 
-998 NWYDEGHQ
+998 
-1006 VTLCVSAMY
+1006 
-1015 RGYYSFFIKPGYCYD
+1015 
-1030 KNGSRKETFIHWHGN
+1030 
-1045 NYTISSFNN
+1045 
-1054 STDRLMGYD
+1054 
-1063 SITLTYIPRWNLVNG
+1063 
-1078 SAVLQS
+1078 
-1084 GMWIVSAGTAQ
+1084 

>member
-69 ENTYVWSCTKIVL
+69 ENTYVWSCTKIDL

-132 WLWTRNRMEWKNGTV
+132 WLWTRNRMEWKNGTF

-160 DGADGKDGDPGKDGT
+160 DGK
-175 GIKSADVV
+175 
-183 FVLSA
+183 
-188 SNTSEPSDTAG
+188 
-199 WVTTFTQLAMKENT
+199 
-213 YVWSCTKIVLTDG
+213 
-226 TSKYTGKQC
+226 
-235 LGASKDFITITEQYA
+235 
-250 VGSSPT
+250 
-256 TAPTSGWGTTYTPTK
+256 
-271 ELWLWTRNRMEW
+271 
-283 KNGTVTYTTP
+283 
-293 LCVSYFGKDGADGKD
+293 
-308 GDPGDDGNGISSQT
+308 PGDDGNGISSQT

-358 CVRTIYTKSG
+358 CVKSIYTKSG

-397 DNMEAWNVKSQY
+397 DNMAAWNIKSQY
-409 QPLSGKTAPQD
+409 LALSGKTAPQD

-443 GVTITCKE
+443 GATITCKE
-451 MLRQKVHHPAGGIQ
+451 ILRQKVHHPAGGIQ

-503 LIAGRTYTIRVIGK
+503 LTAGRTYTIKVIGK
-517 CDSTAVVNGK
+517 CDSTAVANGK
-527 ELRTYIYATDWSEWN
+527 ELRTFIYATDWSDSN
-542 SCATKSTSVTA
+542 SCATKSISVTA
-553 MSMTFTPQKTGAYRI
+553 MSMTYTPKKTGAYRI

-577 PRTGKVTVQQ
+577 PRTGKVTVLQ
-587 YEITDQV
+587 YEITDSV

-609 KMIVDGIEVTT
+609 KMIVDGIEVNT
-620 PSDLGYS
+620 PSDLGYT

-637 SVTFKTKQNLT
+637 SVTFKTNQNLT

-682 ATGFIDGIDDLRG
+682 ATGFIDGINDLRG
-695 IPGLIVRTSEWSAG
+695 IPGLIERTSEWSAG
-709 TEYHNDESLTGGI
+709 TDYHNDESLTGGI

-738 SMYQCRVTHTSTAAN
+738 TMYQCRVTHTSTTAN
-753 APNGADCNEWLKLNQ
+753 APNGADSNEWLKLNQ

-804 FGGVEDETNGYP
+804 FGGVEDENNGYP

-824 AAAKFKVKYGGQLE
+824 AASKFKVKYGGQLE
-838 ATEASITGKINA
+838 ASEASITGKINA

-870 SGNGLTNEKNFSDD
+870 SGNGLTNEKSFDDD

-898 GIGGNLLPASSS
+898 GIGGNLLPASSGS
-910 LRAVARFQNENKNN
+910 LRAVARFENENKSK
-924 WFKYDNMGQNYAMI
+924 WFKYDSMGQNYAMI

-944 DRNIALSIL
+944 DRNIALSIF
-953 GGCIE
+953 GGYIE
-958 GMAIKTNVVTTDNY
+958 GFALKTTIITNDNY
-972 KVLRDEGIVAI
+972 SVSRTEHVVSFISDKNHTDLV
-983 HNEKFSEMTFILPDM
+983 TFRLPDM
-998 NWYDEGHQ
+998 QWYDEGHFVMLSMESVGTYQ
-1006 VTLCVSAMY
+1006 FRV
-1015 RGYYSFFIKPGYCYD
+1015 KPGYSYGKD
-1030 KNGSRKETFIHWHGN
+1030 GTRHETYIFWHGRK
-1045 NYTISSFNN
+1045 YTISNFD
-1054 STDRLMGYD
+1054 TDYFTAYGSVIMVYN
-1063 SITLTYIPRWNLVNG
+1063 PRWKLVSGN
-1078 SAVLQS
+1078 AVMSEGIWLAY
-1084 GMWIVSAGTAQ
+1084 GVS

>member
-53 SDTAGWVTTF
+53 SDTARWVTTF

-69 ENTYVWSCTKIVL
+69 ENTYVWSCTKIDL

-132 WLWTRNRMEWKNGTV
+132 WLWTRNRMEWKNGTF

-160 DGADGKDGDPGKDGT
+160 DGDPGKDG
-175 GIKSADVV
+175 K
-183 FVLSA
+183 
-188 SNTSEPSDTAG
+188 
-199 WVTTFTQLAMKENT
+199 
-213 YVWSCTKIVLTDG
+213 
-226 TSKYTGKQC
+226 
-235 LGASKDFITITEQYA
+235 
-250 VGSSPT
+250 
-256 TAPTSGWGTTYTPTK
+256 
-271 ELWLWTRNRMEW
+271 
-283 KNGTVTYTTP
+283 
-293 LCVSYFGKDGADGKD
+293 
-308 GDPGDDGNGISSQT
+308 PGDDGNGISSQT

-358 CVRTIYTKSG
+358 CVKTIYTKSG

-397 DNMEAWNVKSQY
+397 DNMAAWNIKSQY
-409 QPLSGKTAPQD
+409 LALSGKTAPQD

-443 GVTITCKE
+443 GATITCKE

-503 LIAGRTYTIRVIGK
+503 LTAGRTYTIKVIGK
-517 CDSTAVVNGK
+517 CDSTAVANGK
-527 ELRTYIYATDWSEWN
+527 ELRTFIYATDWSDSN
-542 SCATKSTSVTA
+542 SCATKSISVTA
-553 MSMTFTPQKTGAYRI
+553 MSMTYTPKKTGAYRI

-577 PRTGKVTVQQ
+577 PRTGKVTVLQ
-587 YEITDQV
+587 YEITDSV

-609 KMIVDGIEVTT
+609 KMIVDGIEVNT
-620 PSDLGYS
+620 PSDLGYT

-637 SVTFKTKQNLT
+637 SVTFKTNKNLT

-682 ATGFIDGIDDLRG
+682 ATGFIDGINDLRG
-695 IPGLIVRTSEWSAG
+695 IPGLIERTSEWSAG

-738 SMYQCRVTHTSTAAN
+738 TMYQCRVTHTSTTAN
-753 APNGADCNEWLKLNQ
+753 APNGADSNEWLKLNQ

-804 FGGVEDETNGYP
+804 FGGVEDENNGYP

-824 AAAKFKVKYGGQLE
+824 AASKFKVKYGGQLE

-870 SGNGLTNEKNFSDD
+870 SGNGLTNEKSFDDD
-884 AYIILRNDNAGAFA
+884 AYIILRNDKAGAFA
-898 GIGGNLLPASSS
+898 GIGGNLLPASSGS
-910 LRAVARFQNENKNN
+910 LRAVARFENENKSK
-924 WFKYDNMGQNYAMI
+924 WFKYDSMGQNYAMI

-944 DRNIALSIL
+944 DRNIALSIF
-953 GGCIE
+953 GGYIE
-958 GMAIKTNVVTTDNY
+958 GFALKTTITTSDNY
-972 KVLRDEGIVAI
+972 SVSRTEHVVSFISDKNHTDWV
-983 HNEKFSEMTFILPDM
+983 TFRLPDM
-998 NWYDEGHQ
+998 QWYDEGHFVMLSMESVGTYQ
-1006 VTLCVSAMY
+1006 FRV
-1015 RGYYSFFIKPGYCYD
+1015 KPGYSYD
-1030 KNGSRKETFIHWHGN
+1030 KDGRQHETYIFWHGRK
-1045 NYTISSFNN
+1045 YTISNFD
-1054 STDRLMGYD
+1054 TDYFTAYGSVIMVYN
-1063 SITLTYIPRWNLVNG
+1063 PRWKLVSGN
-1078 SAVLQS
+1078 AVMSEGIWLAY
-1084 GMWIVSAGTAQ
+1084 GVS

>member
-69 ENTYVWSCTKIVL
+69 ENTYVWSCTKIDL

-132 WLWTRNRMEWKNGTV
+132 WLWTRNRMEWKNGTF

-160 DGADGKDGDPGKDGT
+160 DGDPGKDG
-175 GIKSADVV
+175 K
-183 FVLSA
+183 
-188 SNTSEPSDTAG
+188 
-199 WVTTFTQLAMKENT
+199 
-213 YVWSCTKIVLTDG
+213 
-226 TSKYTGKQC
+226 
-235 LGASKDFITITEQYA
+235 
-250 VGSSPT
+250 
-256 TAPTSGWGTTYTPTK
+256 
-271 ELWLWTRNRMEW
+271 
-283 KNGTVTYTTP
+283 
-293 LCVSYFGKDGADGKD
+293 
-308 GDPGDDGNGISSQT
+308 PGDDGNGISSQT

-358 CVRTIYTKSG
+358 CVKTIYTKSG

-397 DNMEAWNVKSQY
+397 DNMAAWNIKSQY
-409 QPLSGKTAPQD
+409 LALSGKTAPQD

-443 GVTITCKE
+443 GATITCKE

-503 LIAGRTYTIRVIGK
+503 LTAGRTYTIKVIGK
-517 CDSTAVVNGK
+517 CDSTAVANGK
-527 ELRTYIYATDWSEWN
+527 ELRTFIYATDWSDSN

-553 MSMTFTPQKTGAYRI
+553 MSMTYTPKKTGAYRI

-577 PRTGKVTVQQ
+577 PRTGKVTVLQ
-587 YEITDQV
+587 YEITDSV

-609 KMIVDGIEVTT
+609 KMIVDGIEVNT
-620 PSDLGYS
+620 PSDLGYT

-637 SVTFKTKQNLT
+637 SVTFKTNQNLT

-682 ATGFIDGIDDLRG
+682 ATGFIDGINDLRG
-695 IPGLIVRTSEWSAG
+695 IPGLIERTSEWSAG

-738 SMYQCRVTHTSTAAN
+738 TMYQCRVTHTSTTAN
-753 APNGADCNEWLKLNQ
+753 APNGADSNEWLKLNQ

-804 FGGVEDETNGYP
+804 FGGVEDENNGYP

-824 AAAKFKVKYGGQLE
+824 AASKFKVKYGGQLE

-870 SGNGLTNEKNFSDD
+870 SGNGLTNEKSFDDD
-884 AYIILRNDNAGAFA
+884 AYIILRNDKAGAFA
-898 GIGGNLLPASSS
+898 GIGGNLLPASSGS
-910 LRAVARFQNENKNN
+910 LRAVARFENENKSK
-924 WFKYDNMGQNYAMI
+924 WFKYDSMGQNYAMI

-944 DRNIALSIL
+944 DRNIALSIF
-953 GGCIE
+953 GGYIE
-958 GMAIKTNVVTTDNY
+958 GFALKTTITASDNY
-972 KVLRDEGIVAI
+972 SVSRTEHVVSFISDKNHTDWV
-983 HNEKFSEMTFILPDM
+983 TFRLPDM
-998 NWYDEGHQ
+998 QWYDEGHFVMLSMESVGTYQ
-1006 VTLCVSAMY
+1006 FRV
-1015 RGYYSFFIKPGYCYD
+1015 KPGYSYD
-1030 KNGSRKETFIHWHGN
+1030 KDGRRHETYIFWHGRK
-1045 NYTISSFNN
+1045 YTISNFD
-1054 STDRLMGYD
+1054 TDYFTAYGSVIMVYN
-1063 SITLTYIPRWNLVNG
+1063 PRWKLVSGN
-1078 SAVLQS
+1078 AVMSEGIWLAY
-1084 GMWIVSAGTAQ
+1084 GVS

>member
-29 GKDGTGIKSADV
+29 GKDGK
-41 VFVLS
+41 
-46 ASNTSEP
+46 
-53 SDTAGWVTTF
+53 
-63 TQLAMK
+63 
-69 ENTYVWSCTKIVL
+69 
-82 TDGTSK
+82 
-88 YTGKQCLGASKDFI
+88 
-102 TITEQYAVGSSPTTA
+102 
-117 PTSGWGTTYTPTKEL
+117 
-132 WLWTRNRMEWKNGTV
+132 
-147 TYTTPLCVSYFGK
+147 
-160 DGADGKDGDPGKDGT
+160 
-175 GIKSADVV
+175 
-183 FVLSA
+183 
-188 SNTSEPSDTAG
+188 
-199 WVTTFTQLAMKENT
+199 
-213 YVWSCTKIVLTDG
+213 
-226 TSKYTGKQC
+226 
-235 LGASKDFITITEQYA
+235 
-250 VGSSPT
+250 
-256 TAPTSGWGTTYTPTK
+256 
-271 ELWLWTRNRMEW
+271 
-283 KNGTVTYTTP
+283 
-293 LCVSYFGKDGADGKD
+293 
-308 GDPGDDGNGISSQT
+308 PGDDGNGISSQT
-322 SYFIATDKKSVASYS
+322 SYFTATDKKSVASYS

-358 CVRTIYTKSG
+358 CVKTIYTKSG

-397 DNMEAWNVKSQY
+397 DNMAAWNIKSQY
-409 QPLSGKTAPQD
+409 LALSGKTAPQD

-443 GVTITCKE
+443 GATITCKE

-503 LIAGRTYTIRVIGK
+503 LTAGRTYTIKVIGK
-517 CDSTAVVNGK
+517 CDSTAVANGK
-527 ELRTYIYATDWSEWN
+527 ELRTFIYATDWSDSN
-542 SCATKSTSVTA
+542 SCATKSISVTA
-553 MSMTFTPQKTGAYRI
+553 MSMTYTPKKTGAYRI

-577 PRTGKVTVQQ
+577 PRTGKVTVLQ
-587 YEITDQV
+587 YEITDSV

-609 KMIVDGIEVTT
+609 KMIVDGIEVNT
-620 PSDLGYS
+620 PSDLGYT

-637 SVTFKTKQNLT
+637 SVTFKTNQNLT

-682 ATGFIDGIDDLRG
+682 ATGFIDGINDLRG
-695 IPGLIVRTSEWSAG
+695 IPGLIERTSEWSAG
-709 TEYHNDESLTGGI
+709 TDYHNDESLTGGI

-738 SMYQCRVTHTSTAAN
+738 TMYQCRVTHTSTTAN
-753 APNGADCNEWLKLNQ
+753 APNGADSNEWLKLNQ

-804 FGGVEDETNGYP
+804 FGGVEDENNGYP

-824 AAAKFKVKYGGQLE
+824 AASKFKVKYGGQLE
-838 ATEASITGKINA
+838 ASEASITGKINA

-870 SGNGLTNEKNFSDD
+870 SGNGLTNEKSFDDD

-898 GIGGNLLPASSS
+898 GIGGNLLPASSGS
-910 LRAVARFQNENKNN
+910 LRAVARFENENKSK

-944 DRNIALSIL
+944 DRNIALSIF
-953 GGCIE
+953 GGYIE
-958 GMAIKTNVVTTDNY
+958 GFALKTTIITNDDYSVSRTEHVVSFISDKNHTDW
-972 KVLRDEGIVAI
+972 V
-983 HNEKFSEMTFILPDM
+983 TFRLPDM
-998 NWYDEGHQ
+998 QWYDEGHFVMLSMESVGTYQ
-1006 VTLCVSAMY
+1006 FRV
-1015 RGYYSFFIKPGYCYD
+1015 KPGYSYGKD
-1030 KNGSRKETFIHWHGN
+1030 GTRHETYIFWHGRK
-1045 NYTISSFNN
+1045 YTISNFD
-1054 STDRLMGYD
+1054 TDYFTAYGSVIMVYN
-1063 SITLTYIPRWNLVNG
+1063 PRWKLVSGN
-1078 SAVLQS
+1078 AVMSEGIWLAY
-1084 GMWIVSAGTAQ
+1084 GVS

>member
-132 WLWTRNRMEWKNGTV
+132 WLWTRNRMEWKNGTF
-147 TYTTPLCVSYFGK
+147 TYTTPLCVSYF
-160 DGADGKDGDPGKDGT
+160 
-175 GIKSADVV
+175 
-183 FVLSA
+183 
-188 SNTSEPSDTAG
+188 
-199 WVTTFTQLAMKENT
+199 
-213 YVWSCTKIVLTDG
+213 
-226 TSKYTGKQC
+226 
-235 LGASKDFITITEQYA
+235 
-250 VGSSPT
+250 
-256 TAPTSGWGTTYTPTK
+256 
-271 ELWLWTRNRMEW
+271 
-283 KNGTVTYTTP
+283 
-293 LCVSYFGKDGADGKD
+293 GKD

-527 ELRTYIYATDWSEWN
+527 ELRTYIYATDWSEVN

>member
-132 WLWTRNRMEWKNGTV
+132 WLWTRNRMEWKNGT
-147 TYTTPLCVSYFGK
+147 F
-160 DGADGKDGDPGKDGT
+160 
-175 GIKSADVV
+175 
-183 FVLSA
+183 
-188 SNTSEPSDTAG
+188 
-199 WVTTFTQLAMKENT
+199 
-213 YVWSCTKIVLTDG
+213 
-226 TSKYTGKQC
+226 
-235 LGASKDFITITEQYA
+235 
-250 VGSSPT
+250 
-256 TAPTSGWGTTYTPTK
+256 
-271 ELWLWTRNRMEW
+271 
-283 KNGTVTYTTP
+283 TYTTP

-409 QPLSGKTAPQD
+409 QPFSGKTAPQD

-527 ELRTYIYATDWSEWN
+527 ELRTYIYATDWSEKN